1 MERWEAFVPRI
12 GVARTAFHWS
22 SDTIDRAGVDLRI
35 APTLWYSHGFTDQV
49 ELYFG
54 YGGRVL
60 YRGKNA
66 RAGAGWGGRWRMS
79 IDEGNYGRNSTH
91 HVEAGGDFLAGR
103 LRPGATVRIPLD
115 DDTGAD
121 LAIGLSLGIVL
132 D

>member
-1 MERWEAFVPRI
+1 MG
-12 GVARTAFHWS
+12 GVRS
-22 SDTIDRAGVDLRI
+22 PDRRRANGLSLEQRHDRSGGSRS
-35 APTLWYSHGFTDQV
+35 PHRSTLWDSHEYTSHV

-79 IDEGNYGRNSTH
+79 IDEGNSGRNSTH
-91 HVEAGGDFLAGR
+91 QVEAGGDFLAGR

-115 DDTGAD
+115 DDTGAN
-121 LAIGLSLGIVL
+121 LAIGLSLGVVL